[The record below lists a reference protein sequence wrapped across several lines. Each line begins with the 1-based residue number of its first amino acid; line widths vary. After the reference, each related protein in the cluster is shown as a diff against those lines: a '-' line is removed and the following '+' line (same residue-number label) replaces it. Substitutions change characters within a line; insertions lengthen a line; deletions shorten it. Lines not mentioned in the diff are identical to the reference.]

1 MTHTTCSQNIS
12 FYRSESVDTSASLSL
27 SLDDEKNQSVYGEAK
42 TSFMAGEAAY
52 LKLLG
57 VSDHLKVHSKT
68 SYELGCST
76 GTVSKSAVNIAYPCD
91 EDVTFRLSIS
101 EQLQQVPYG
110 HVNWQWIGKDGGTPL
125 FMGRTITIPAPK
137 IGVLKCEYKSL
148 GDRLK
153 LIVTQADMGNLNSM
167 DVLVVVYK
175 DGNVLAS
182 TTVTYENDVVLPVP
196 VELSVADFCSDEEIE
211 NVEVFIDGSFIGR
224 TNNEGK
230 IALGNLIP
238 GQKYQLKML
247 REGYTDS
254 DLDVLHNDEFTVPE
268 G

>member
-1 MTHTTCSQNIS
+1 MTHSTGSQNIN
-12 FYRSESVDTSASLSL
+12 FYRPESVDISAGASL
-27 SLDDEKNQSVYGEAK
+27 SLDDEKNQSIYGEAK

-57 VSDHLKVHSKT
+57 VSDHLKVHGKPA
-68 SYELGCST
+68 YDLECSA
-76 GTVSKSAVNIAYPCD
+76 GNVSKSAVNIAYPCN
-91 EDVTFRLSIS
+91 EDVSFRLSSS

-110 HVNWQWIGKDGGTPL
+110 HVNWQWIGKDGGMPL
-125 FMGRTITIPAPK
+125 FLGKTITIPAPK
-137 IGVLKCEYKSL
+137 IGVLKCDYKSL

-153 LIVTQADMGNLNSM
+153 LVVTQADMGNLNSM

-182 TTVTYENDVVLPVP
+182 TTVTYENDVVLPVSI
-196 VELSVADFCSDEEIE
+196 ELSVADFCSDETIE
-211 NVEVFIDGSFIGR
+211 NVEVFLDGNFIGR

-230 IALGNLIP
+230 ISLGNLIP
-238 GQKYQLKML
+238 GQKYQLKMVK
-247 REGYTDS
+247 EGYTDS
-254 DLDVLHNDEFTVPE
+254 DLDVLHNDEFTVPN

>member
-1 MTHTTCSQNIS
+1 MTHSTGSQNIN
-12 FYRSESVDTSASLSL
+12 FYRPESVDISAGASL
-27 SLDDEKNQSVYGEAK
+27 SLDDEKNQTIYGEAK

-57 VSDHLKVHSKT
+57 VSDYLKVHGKSG
-68 SYELGCST
+68 YDVGCSA
-76 GTVSKSAVNIAYPCD
+76 GTVSKNAVNIAYPCD
-91 EDVTFRLSIS
+91 EDVTFRLSSS

-110 HVNWQWIGKDGGTPL
+110 PVKWQWIGKDGGTPL
-125 FMGRTITIPAPK
+125 FMGRTITISARK

-153 LIVTQADMGNLNSM
+153 LFVNQADMGNLNSM

-196 VELSVADFCSDEEIE
+196 VELSVADFCSDETIE
-211 NVEVFIDGSFIGR
+211 NVEVFLDGNFIGR
-224 TNNEGK
+224 TNNDGK

-254 DLDVLHNDEFTVPE
+254 DLDVLHNDEFTVPK